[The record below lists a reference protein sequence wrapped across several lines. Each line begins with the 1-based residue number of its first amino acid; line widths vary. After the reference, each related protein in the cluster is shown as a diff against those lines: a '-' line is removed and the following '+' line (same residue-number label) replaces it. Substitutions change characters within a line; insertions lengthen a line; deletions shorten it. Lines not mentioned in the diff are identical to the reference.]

1 LVEHT
6 QAQHFCPS
14 VNFAIELVVPESVS
28 SRLNITMAGQ
38 SASSSGSH
46 SSWTSKQNKQFEK
59 ALALYDK
66 DTPDRWHNVASMV
79 DGKSPDEVKKHYEIL
94 LEDFK
99 CIEAGQVPYPKY
111 KSSTSSG

>member
-79 DGKSPDEVKKHYEIL
+79 DGKSPDEVKKNIM
-94 LEDFK
+94 
-99 CIEAGQVPYPKY
+99 
-111 KSSTSSG
+111 